1 MTEKGMTLSRPT
13 QEHNVSSHFSA
24 IDVDRFRFVSEG
36 ERIYFGEERAAKGPQ
51 IVRVKHR

>member
-1 MTEKGMTLSRPT
+1 MFLSSLT
-13 QEHNVSSHFSA
+13 A

-36 ERIYFGEERAAKGPQ
+36 ERIYFGEECAAKGPQ